1 MSERFDGK
9 RVLVT
14 GGTSGIGLAAARAF
28 GALGAAVTIAARS
41 RAGLDRALAALSLD
55 GVVAEALRFDVC
67 DEREVLAAVGGRTF
81 DILLNNAGTHA
92 AGSILDIASET
103 FDTVMAVNVRG
114 AFLVART
121 VARSMVS
128 AGIKGVIIQTSSQLG
143 HVGAAGRASYTAS
156 KHALEGLNKCMA
168 LDLAPHGIRCVCV
181 SPTFTRT
188 EMTERVSATSK
199 EFFAQVSRMPLARL
213 AEPEEIVSVMVFLAS
228 SGAAMMTGSSV
239 AVDGGWTCQ

>member
-28 GALGAAVTIAARS
+28 GAIGAAVTIAARS
-41 RAGLDRALAALSLD
+41 RTGLDRAVNALSAD
-55 GVVAEALRFDVC
+55 GVAAEALCFDVC
-67 DEREVLAAVGGRTF
+67 DEREVVEAIAERTF
-81 DILLNNAGTHA
+81 DILLNNAGTHGS
-92 AGSILDIASET
+92 GSILDIAPET
-103 FDTVMAVNVRG
+103 FDSVMAVNVRG

-199 EFFAQVSRMPLARL
+199 EFTAQVSRMPLARL
-213 AEPEEIVSVMVFLAS
+213 AEPEEIAGAMVFLAS
-228 SGAAMMTGSSV
+228 SGAAMITGSSV
-239 AVDGGWTCQ
+239 MVDGGWTCQ

>member
-28 GALGAAVTIAARS
+28 GALGAEVTIAARS
-41 RAGLDRALAALSLD
+41 RTGLDRTLDTLSRN
-55 GVVAEALRFDVC
+55 GVTAEALRFDVC
-67 DEREVLAAVGGRTF
+67 DEQDVIGAIAGRTF
-81 DILLNNAGTHA
+81 DILVNNAGTHA
-92 AGSILDIASET
+92 PGSILEIASET
-103 FDTVMAVNVRG
+103 FDTVMSVNVRG

-128 AGIKGVIIQTSSQLG
+128 AGVKGVIIQTSSQLG

-188 EMTERVSATSK
+188 EMTERMSALSK
-199 EFFAQVSRMPLARL
+199 EFAGQVSRMPLARL
-213 AEPEEIVSVMVFLAS
+213 AEPEEIASVMVFLAG
-228 SGAAMMTGSSV
+228 SGAAMITGSSIM
-239 AVDGGWTCQ
+239 ADGGWTCL